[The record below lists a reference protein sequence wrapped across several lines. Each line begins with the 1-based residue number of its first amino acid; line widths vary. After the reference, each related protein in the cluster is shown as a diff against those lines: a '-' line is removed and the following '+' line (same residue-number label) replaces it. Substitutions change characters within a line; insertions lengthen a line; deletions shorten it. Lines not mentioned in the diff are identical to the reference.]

1 MLSGVPIQLMT
12 CLIKHMFQIKQD
24 LKIHV
29 FNMIKGFLTV
39 ENVIQVKSGI
49 MINVGVRLK
58 AYMWKRLYLEFWY
71 M

>member
-1 MLSGVPIQLMT
+1 
-12 CLIKHMFQIKQD
+12 MFQIKQD

-29 FNMIKGFLTV
+29 FNMIKGFLKV

-58 AYMWKRLYLEFWY
+58 AYM
-71 M
+71 